1 MHSWINKAK
10 VKKWWVDIERKT
22 QIEKSLV
29 KKTKNTAH
37 VGSQAFK
44 AFNNHLQSYI
54 LRCDLEEENCEKT
67 LEKIFYI

>member
-1 MHSWINKAK
+1 MMSWH
-10 VKKWWVDIERKT
+10 R
-22 QIEKSLV
+22 EKNTNREISRE
-29 KKTKNTAH
+29 KDKKNTAH

-44 AFNNHLQSYI
+44 AFNNHLESYI

>member
-1 MHSWINKAK
+1 M
-10 VKKWWVDIERKT
+10 
-22 QIEKSLV
+22 

-67 LEKIFYI
+67 LEKIFYIYKLDPV